1 MIPLGYCTIPEAIRV
16 LEHIFGEGEPKA
28 LGWLEAGLLD
38 GALQVFT
45 ERERE
50 YDVEVCRV
58 PWEDVKGL
66 GAHWGSWI
74 ATGVVPYREP
84 PGPTPECKARRDA
97 WYANPIGSPMPR
109 LELVPWTAE
118 QRYSRCQL
126 LLKDADVS
134 RWVDRLKQQ
143 LGLDGP
149 PVAKTGAPGRPSSMH
164 MVLTEF
170 ERRRASGECGASRQA
185 EAEALETWLKIVHPA
200 APSLTAKTIRS
211 KLPSDFQP
219 HKAS

>member
-66 GAHWGSWI
+66 GLLDCNRGGPVPG
-74 ATGVVPYREP
+74 ATR
-84 PGPTPECKARRDA
+84 
-97 WYANPIGSPMPR
+97 ANPRMQGKAGCVVRKSDRQPNASFRARAMDCGTEIFP
-109 LELVPWTAE
+109 
-118 QRYSRCQL
+118 
-126 LLKDADVS
+126 VS
-134 RWVDRLKQQ
+134 AFTK
-143 LGLDGP
+143 G
-149 PVAKTGAPGRPSSMH
+149 
-164 MVLTEF
+164 
-170 ERRRASGECGASRQA
+170 RRR
-185 EAEALETWLKIVHPA
+185 
-200 APSLTAKTIRS
+200 
-211 KLPSDFQP
+211 
-219 HKAS
+219 